1 MVRKV
6 KVQKAVKTTKRHR
19 GEQGKRGPK
28 RGEQMS
34 IEERR
39 AKRDPKEEEHQASC
53 NGNVST
59 KIHSRGLALLC
70 SSSAPP
76 VVPTDTDA

>member
-1 MVRKV
+1 
-6 KVQKAVKTTKRHR
+6 
-19 GEQGKRGPK
+19 
-28 RGEQMS
+28 MS

-39 AKRDPKEEEHQASC
+39 AKRDPREVEHQASC

-59 KIHSRGLALLC
+59 KIHSRGLVLLS

-76 VVPTDTDA
+76 IVPMGTAT